1 MARGSDVSN
10 LPHPP
15 VTPDEV
21 ARFVDLHAQGYS
33 VRAIARECGRGY
45 TTVSHHLNRMGCDVD
60 RSQTAE
66 ATAARIRVINAQR
79 LNRAEQLMSDIASL
93 QERIWEPY
101 IVVANSPE
109 GPAKVLLD
117 EPPLKEQADGYRAI
131 QAMTRTVDDLIA
143 AASGDT
149 TTEDAKNV
157 LMGIFDGLKAIVDTS
172 PADPNDADHDY
183 DITDDPNENKPTDD
197 DDGMMWVDCD
207 CADPDT
213 CDCEDHDG

>member
-1 MARGSDVSN
+1 MSN
-10 LPHPP
+10 LPHAP
-15 VTPDEV
+15 VSAEEV
-21 ARFVDLHAQGYS
+21 GRFVDLHAQGYS

-66 ATAARIRVINAQR
+66 ATAARVRVINEQR
-79 LNRAEQLMSDIASL
+79 LDRAEQLMSDIASL
-93 QERIWEPY
+93 QERVWDEY
-101 IVVANSPE
+101 IVVANSPD

-131 QAMTRTVDDLIA
+131 QAMARTVDELIA

-149 TTEDAKNV
+149 ATEDAKNV
-157 LMGIFDGLKAIVDTS
+157 LMGIFEGLAAIIHDT

-183 DITDDPNENKPTDD
+183 DITDDPDENKPTD

-207 CADPDT
+207 CDNPDT
-213 CDCEDHDG
+213 CDCEDHG